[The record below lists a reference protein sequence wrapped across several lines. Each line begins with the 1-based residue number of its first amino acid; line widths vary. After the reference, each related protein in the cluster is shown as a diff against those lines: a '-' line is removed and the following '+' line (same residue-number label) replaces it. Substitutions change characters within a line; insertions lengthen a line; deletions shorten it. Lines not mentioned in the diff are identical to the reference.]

1 MVAVR
6 PLDNSPQSRQDKSP
20 KPVPDAPAE
29 IIYPDSDGE
38 PMAENTWQ
46 WDWIALLK
54 QNIDA
59 LVPDFVAGDHFWY
72 PVEGRPD
79 IRLAPDVMVCL
90 GRPKGHRGSY
100 MQFREEG
107 VPPAV
112 VIEVM
117 SPGNSA
123 REMSRKSHFYFHYG
137 ANEMIVVDPD
147 THTGWALVK
156 DPGGLVESYDING
169 WTSPIL
175 QIRFIRENGELVV
188 YRPDGQ
194 KFLSAEELRARIDEA
209 EKASKEALTRAEQ
222 EAARAEQ
229 EAARAE
235 QEAARAEQEAA
246 RAEQEAARASRLA
259 AKLAALGIDPDSV

>member
-1 MVAVR
+1 
-6 PLDNSPQSRQDKSP
+6 
-20 KPVPDAPAE
+20 
-29 IIYPDSDGE
+29 
-38 PMAENTWQ
+38 MAENTWQ

-54 QNIDA
+54 QNIDS

-100 MQFREEG
+100 MQFREDG
-107 VPPAV
+107 IPPAV

-123 REMSRKSHFYFHYG
+123 REMSRKSLFYFKYG
-137 ANEMIVVDPD
+137 ADEMIVIDPD
-147 THTGWALVK
+147 THSGWALIK
-156 DPGGLVESYDING
+156 GPGDTVESYDING
-169 WTSPIL
+169 WTSPTL
-175 QIRFIRENGELVV
+175 KIRFARENGELVV

-194 KFLSAEELRARIDEA
+194 KFLSAEELRAR
-209 EKASKEALTRAEQ
+209 AEQ

-235 QEAARAEQEAA
+235 HEAA